1 MEELKDLLTLS
12 DVNIAGW
19 NRQLRLR
26 PALHNVQPREMAY
39 RFYRIDEMTAGKAA
53 VHRLAMSNVIANMND
68 ASSALIYMLQSDG
81 DGIHFYLGVA
91 GTEQSKIHDAGTQI
105 ERAFCS
111 NFLGAKVEALTRD
124 EIQQV
129 TDLQSMTRFGVVTG
143 VPSLNEEESRLGDE
157 EFQGVERLVN
167 GLSGESWRL
176 IIACEPGSPE
186 EVEQILE
193 QIYSLST
200 RVSSHIKYSVQLSH
214 NESKQQSQS
223 HSLTV
228 NTTRGTNDS
237 TTHGDSTSRGK
248 SSGAS
253 RNSGSSGSNN
263 STGTNEGK
271 SETATTNSSQTTG
284 TSTSESL
291 GKNDTSGDST
301 TQGEG
306 KAVTREEIN
315 KGYDEL
321 LKHLNDT
328 QIPRLR
334 QGNSKGMFRTSVY
347 LAAQNRAVYTRLT
360 ASLRSIFQ
368 GNHPSLTP
376 LRDHEIDQQFSGLDA
391 LLQLSRQGLTERY
404 PCAEAI
410 LSQATSE
417 QGALQCATWLNG
429 QEIALLMGLPDK
441 ELAGIKIRKCVD
453 FALNPPAPASRH
465 QLALGHV
472 IQHGQKLDFKPL
484 LLDRQEL
491 NKHIFITGVTGAGK
505 TTTCMKLLLESGLPF
520 LVIEPAKTE
529 YRELYQKNPD
539 VEYYCLGREDLTPF
553 RLNPFELVSPKEH
566 LAGHIDILK
575 NALTAVFPMEAAM
588 PMIVGEAIIRAY
600 EHKGWDIHGS
610 QNLLHDDP
618 FALNSGAWPNFSDM
632 IRELDA
638 VISSKGM
645 GREFEEKYRGSLVAR
660 LTDLTIGTKSR
671 MLNARHSINFDALLD
686 KKVVIELDEIKDESD
701 KSLLMALIVTRLAET
716 IKQRYLNQ
724 PDYRHLTLI
733 EEAHRLL
740 AKPEPGDGGSK
751 KLGVEMFSNL
761 LAEVRK
767 YGEGLII
774 ADQIPNKLVAD
785 VIKNTN
791 TKIVHRLFSAD
802 DRETL
807 GDTMSLNDEQ
817 KAFLPSLQAG
827 QAVIYGGGWHG
838 AVLAQIQPNAN
849 TTGTPIDEALIAARG
864 VAQWWPERYRLFP
877 QLASQTHFCQAA
889 EFTAFSQ
896 QVNRLFRLIALSEHA
911 PGMAH
916 LLRIVQTLNALATL
930 EGSEAVPSLVKA
942 MIAWAHDNLDC
953 APEMLANRMPRRLEG
968 LLAFVDLPAA
978 DIDEALL
985 ARCVKDIFK
994 K

>member
-1 MEELKDLLTLS
+1 MDELKDLLTLS
-12 DVNIAGW
+12 ELSIAGW
-19 NRQLRLR
+19 NRQLRLQPPLQPVQS
-26 PALHNVQPREMAY
+26 PAMAW

-68 ASSALIYMLQSDG
+68 PTAALIYLLKSDG
-81 DGIHFYLGVA
+81 DGIHFYLGVGGDA
-91 GTEQSKIHDAGTQI
+91 TSNIHDTGTQV
-105 ERAFCS
+105 ERAFSS
-111 NFLGAKVEALTRD
+111 NFLGAKVAPLTRD
-124 EIQQV
+124 EIGQL
-129 TDLQSMTRFGVVTG
+129 TDLNAMKRFGVVTG

-167 GLSGESWRL
+167 ALSGESWRL
-176 IIACEPGSPE
+176 IIACQPGRPE

-200 RVSSHIKYSVQLSH
+200 QISSHIKYSVQVSQNQSEQH
-214 NESKQQSQS
+214 SQS
-223 HSLTV
+223 HTLSI
-228 NTTRGTNDS
+228 NKTTGTSDS
-237 TTHGDSTSRGK
+237 TTDGEANSRGK
-248 SSGAS
+248 SQGAS
-253 RNSGSSGSNN
+253 KNHGTSHQG
-263 STGTNEGK
+263 TGTSDGT
-271 SETATTNSSQTTG
+271 SVTDSTNHSKTTG
-284 TSTSESL
+284 TSSSESVS
-291 GKNDTSGDST
+291 KNDTSGDST
-301 TQGEG
+301 TRGDG

-315 KGYDEL
+315 KGYEEL
-321 LKHLNDT
+321 LKHLSDT

-347 LAAQNRAVYTRLT
+347 LAAQNRAVYTRLS

-368 GNHPSLTP
+368 GNHASLTP
-376 LRDHEIDQQFSGLDA
+376 LRDHEINRSFATLDGLLA
-391 LLQLSRQGLTERY
+391 LSRQGMAEVW

-410 LSQATSE
+410 LSQATNA
-417 QGALQCATWLNG
+417 QGEVQCATWLNG

-453 FALNPPAPASRH
+453 FALNPPTPDHAQR
-465 QLALGHV
+465 LALGHV
-472 IQHGQKLDFKPL
+472 IQHGKTLDFKPL

-520 LVIEPAKTE
+520 MVIEPAKTE

-539 VEYYCLGREDLTPF
+539 VEYYCPGREDLTPF

-600 EHKGWDIHGS
+600 EHKGWDVHGS
-610 QNLLHDDP
+610 QNLLIDDP

-638 VISSKGM
+638 VILSKGM

-716 IKQRYLNQ
+716 IKQRYLRQ

-791 TKIVHRLFSAD
+791 IKIVHRLFSAD
-802 DRETL
+802 DREVI

-838 AVLAQIQPNAN
+838 AVLAQIKPNAD
-849 TTGTPIDEALIAARG
+849 TTGKPIDEALIAGRG
-864 VAQWWPERYRLFP
+864 VRQWWPERYRLFP
-877 QLASQTHFCQAA
+877 RLAASTHFTTAA
-889 EFTAFSQ
+889 DFVAFSQ
-896 QVNRLFRLIALSEHA
+896 QVNRLFRLIALSERIS
-911 PGMAH
+911 GMAH
-916 LLRIVQTLNALATL
+916 LMRIVQTLHPLAEL
-930 EGSEAVPSLVKA
+930 NGSEAVPSLTEAIV
-942 MIAWAHDNLDC
+942 AWAHDNLDSH
-953 APEMLANRMPRRLEG
+953 PEMLENRMPRRLDG
-968 LLAFVDLPAA
+968 LLAFTGVAES
-978 DIDEALL
+978 DIDEAAL